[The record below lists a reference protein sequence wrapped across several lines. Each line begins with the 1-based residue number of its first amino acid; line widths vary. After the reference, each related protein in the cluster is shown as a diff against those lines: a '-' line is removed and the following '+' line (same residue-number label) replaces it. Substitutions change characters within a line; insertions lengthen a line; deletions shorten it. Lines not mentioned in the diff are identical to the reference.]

1 MRVSRDLALGVP
13 QLYSVVAGVRA
24 MHRYGDRVPTDAT
37 ARGGAERDDLHA
49 AAERRLARVG
59 QRHTKQRRAILELV
73 SAAGRPVSVPDLL
86 GDDGSVVS
94 QSSLYRNLVVLEG
107 VGVLQRFTGA
117 GNHDRFE
124 LSEALSGLH
133 HHHLTCTVCGLVVD
147 IPADPDVETAVAGE
161 ARRITAQLGALVTGH
176 SLDLYGRCADCGR

>member
-1 MRVSRDLALGVP
+1 MGVSRDLALGVL
-13 QLYSVVAGVRA
+13 QLYSVVAGRRA

-37 ARGGAERDDLHA
+37 GRGGAERDDLHA

-73 SAAGRPVSVPDLL
+73 SAARRPVSVPELL

-107 VGVLQRFTGA
+107 VGAFAIAENRKGEQLPFS
-117 GNHDRFE
+117 D
-124 LSEALSGLH
+124 
-133 HHHLTCTVCGLVVD
+133 
-147 IPADPDVETAVAGE
+147 GE
-161 ARRITAQLGALVTGH
+161 ARPEDKREKGRAIPTAVRRREWLGPSRGKKAM
-176 SLDLYGRCADCGR
+176 SA

>member
-1 MRVSRDLALGVP
+1 MR
-13 QLYSVVAGVRA
+13 
-24 MHRYGDRVPTDAT
+24 RYGDRVPSDAT
-37 ARGGAERDDLHA
+37 GRGGADRDELHA

-73 SAAGRPVSVPDLL
+73 AAAGRPVSVPDLL
-86 GDDGSVVS
+86 GDDGSDVS

-107 VGVLQRFTGA
+107 VGVLQRVTGA

-124 LSEALSGLH
+124 LSEALSGQH

-147 IPADPDVETAVAGE
+147 IPADPDVERRSP
-161 ARRITAQLGALVTGH
+161 ARRAASPPSSAAVVTGH